1 MGTIIMSGY
10 TNNDD
15 IATFINTVP
24 PPPYPGNDPAPHVY
38 DLTPTP
44 QIQNR
49 PRLPELRNTHLSH
62 LPDDV
67 TIVKFQTIVR
77 EAREIVVGRIKVPTP
92 GNNPH
97 AFILRRY
104 DTDAISLTTMY
115 KVAFPGATEEDERRE
130 MDWVRSSYDTSNTN
144 GSRDCDAVRLAGQW

>member
-1 MGTIIMSGY
+1 M
-10 TNNDD
+10 
-15 IATFINTVP
+15 
-24 PPPYPGNDPAPHVY
+24 
-38 DLTPTP
+38 
-44 QIQNR
+44 
-49 PRLPELRNTHLSH
+49 
-62 LPDDV
+62 PDDV

-77 EAREIVVGRIKVPTP
+77 ESREIVVGRIKVPTVGIASNLRLLQP

-115 KVAFPGATEEDERRE
+115 KVAFPGASEEDERRE
-130 MDWVRSSYDTSNTN
+130 MDWVCGALGLNSWQVRSSYDTSNTN